1 MATERECDIH
11 NGEGGKPSPPPQARM
26 WEVIL
31 YPDDINTPEAL
42 AQLRQVP
49 NVAYILHDK
58 DKHDDGQPKKPHY
71 HCLKIF
77 NNPTTQGSFERL
89 IPNINSNQFRKVA
102 SQDGALLYLTHANNP
117 EKAQYPRESIWTNM
131 LDRVNKTYDNV
142 KDVAKDLCA
151 ILDFI
156 EEQYCLEWSTLAD
169 VMRYCATHGLYAAL
183 RQNSSLI
190 NQVIKDKMRYE
201 AERARDLRHVEDCSH
216 AQNEAVWTALKL
228 LDYKG
233 ILPMATERGRAVRS
247 ALFADDG
254 KLVWLSPCKRR
265 EA

>member
-1 MATERECDIH
+1 MATERKHDVH
-11 NGEGGKPSPPPQARM
+11 NGEDGKPSPPQARM

-42 AQLRQVP
+42 AQLRQIP

-77 NNPTTQGSFERL
+77 NSPTTQGSFERL

-131 LDRVNKTYDNV
+131 PDRINRTYDNV
-142 KDVAKDLCA
+142 KDVAKDLCT

-156 EEQYCLEWSTLAD
+156 EEQYCLEWSTLSE

-233 ILPMATERGRAVRS
+233 VLPMSTERGKLVRKT
-247 ALFADDG
+247 LFADDG
-254 KLVWLSPCKRR
+254 KLVWLSPCKRKD
-265 EA
+265 A